1 MLNVYGI
8 LIGLMFFLPLLVGV
22 WSIFI
27 GPNHRRKLMFSLL
40 IVLIMSTSLGLF
52 LGEADIETPFS
63 FMGEMIT
70 FSISYTALV
79 IYLVS
84 MLILLGM
91 AKFNS
96 EENGQFLTGFHSFLL
111 STSLSFG
118 FIAFISG
125 QFMIRYIALDIVG
138 LIAALIVIKSL
149 DDRDGGRRF
158 SVIFSILRFGDLCL
172 LVSILMLFHH
182 AGTIDISEM
191 IQTAVALPS
200 GVQSWVF
207 GGFFIAILVKTATWP
222 FSLWTHHARLGT
234 KDIRFW
240 ISNVLMPGLG
250 YYLLYRIQ
258 PMIVSNGTFINGI
271 LFFSAGLLILMILI
285 DVIDPKKYVPFMDI
299 GGLFGLFIFSASVLG
314 AKDHLKFFIVGVL
327 IYRTLHFMKDNFYNP
342 NIRKLLVFFPLMIN
356 VLYIGANFDNLSPL
370 FILGWVI
377 STVLFVFW
385 RYWREVKNIRE
396 HPKFLARKESK
407 VGNIYPGGFIEESA
421 QWLNQNV
428 EMGLF
433 TDGVYRVSGAFK
445 ELAVWLNEKVETE
458 ILTSGFYRLSDGLVN
473 SADWISEW
481 VEQGI
486 ERLYSWISDNL
497 MAISEGALFKFE
509 VESAQKSEEFLESS
523 LESLDNYE
531 QNVLKKNLR
540 FDLAWIP
547 LLLILIIVLMLV
559 V

>member
-1 MLNVYGI
+1 MLSVYGI

-27 GPNHRRKLMFSLL
+27 GPNHRRKFMFSLL
-40 IVLIMSTSLGLF
+40 IILILSTSLGLF

-63 FMGEMIT
+63 FMGEIIT

-84 MLILLGM
+84 MLILIGM

-96 EENGQFLTGFHSFLL
+96 EENGQFLAGFHSFLL

-118 FIAFISG
+118 FVAFISG

-149 DDRDGGRRF
+149 DDKDGARRF
-158 SVIFSILRFGDLCL
+158 PVIFSILRFGDLCL
-172 LVSILMLFHH
+172 LVSILMLYHR
-182 AGTIDISEM
+182 AGTIDISQM
-191 IQTAVALPS
+191 IQTAVVLPS

-207 GGFFIAILVKTATWP
+207 GGFFVAILVKTATWP
-222 FSLWTHHARLGT
+222 FFLWTHHARLGT

-258 PMIVSNGTFINGI
+258 PLIVSNGTFKNGI
-271 LFFSAGLLILMILI
+271 LFFSGGLLILVILI
-285 DVIDPKKYVPFMDI
+285 DVIDHQKYFPFMDI
-299 GGLFGLFIFSASVLG
+299 GGLFGLFLFGASVLG
-314 AKDHLKFFIVGVL
+314 TKDHLKFLIVGLL
-327 IYRTLHFMKDNFYNP
+327 IYRSLLYMKDKFSNP
-342 NIRKLLVFFPLMIN
+342 NLRKLLVIFPLMIN
-356 VLYIGANFDNLSPL
+356 VLYIGVNFDNLSPL
-370 FILGWVI
+370 FVLGWI
-377 STVLFVFW
+377 IFTVLFVIW
-385 RYWREVKNIRE
+385 RYWREVKNVLDQ
-396 HPKFLARKESK
+396 PKLLVRKEREI
-407 VGNIYPGGFIEESA
+407 GNTYPGGFIQESA
-421 QWLNQNV
+421 KWLNQNI

-445 ELAVWLNEKVETE
+445 ALAVWLNEKVETE
-458 ILTSGFYRLSDGLVN
+458 ILTGGFYRLSDGLVN
-473 SADWISEW
+473 SADWISER

-486 ERLYSWISDNL
+486 ERLYSWISYKL

-547 LLLILIIVLMLV
+547 LLLILILVLMLV